1 MFSRE
6 KSRPAGARNALPCS
20 AYLSS
25 KATKNASKVIN
36 VLEKFGREGG
46 NAIFACVIIPGGA
59 QQHKKL
65 LFKTSATVEAAFIYV
80 IFT

>member
-1 MFSRE
+1 MFPRE

-20 AYLSS
+20 AYRSS

-36 VLEKFGREGG
+36 VLEKFGRGG

-59 QQHKKL
+59 
-65 LFKTSATVEAAFIYV
+65 AA
-80 IFT
+80 